1 MHANPGA
8 QPQSQNK
15 INKQAVD
22 KLIKENLRKNKSKH
36 DEACMKK

>member
-1 MHANPGA
+1 MQANPGA

-22 KLIKENLRKNKSKH
+22 KLIKDNLRKNKNKQ